1 MEVPSRD
8 DRHDDDS
15 FEAIGAV
22 LADARLAQ
30 GMQVSEVAQL
40 LRISKQY
47 LKDIEAGDFD
57 QLPGPTYVSGYLRTY
72 AQTVGVAD
80 AGLAERYRQLLDAES
95 ATVHYKF
102 PTDSQRPQRSGAM
115 VASIVVMF
123 AIVGYGG
130 WYVMG
135 KPDLTTLT
143 GSDDTGVGSNVVREA
158 TDKGGT
164 PAAIISADSN
174 LDVAL
179 DVEDVDAYIG
189 TRATAT
195 GDAGG
200 DANASVTEQPAI
212 ATAQTGVQSELRQD
226 DMTASVVDGDTD
238 LASASAVAADDTA
251 SSNPDTN
258 SMATATATDDEDASL
273 AGLAQ
278 PAGSTTDTA
287 QTNTA
292 QTGAAQT
299 GTLETDAVD
308 TAAGETI
315 TVETQAAETAAGN
328 AVADGGADTS
338 SPSSMSGVAYAGQPD
353 PAFEITIR
361 AKGTSWVEII
371 RNDGDEVMTRLMRD
385 GEFYTVDS
393 RDKLYLSTG
402 NAGGIEIVFGD
413 GLIKSVGEKGEILRD
428 LPLDVERLRN
438 QL

>member
-8 DRHDDDS
+8 DRHNDDS

-47 LKDIEAGDFD
+47 LKDIEAGAFD
-57 QLPGPTYVSGYLRTY
+57 KLPGPTYVSGYLRTY
-72 AQTVGVAD
+72 AQAVGVAD
-80 AGLAERYRQLLDAES
+80 AGLAERYRQLLDDES

-123 AIVGYGG
+123 AIFGYGG

-135 KPDLTTLT
+135 KPDLTMLT
-143 GSDDTGVGSNVVREA
+143 GSDDTGVASNVVREA
-158 TDKGGT
+158 TDQGGT
-164 PAAIISADSN
+164 PAAIISADSS
-174 LDVAL
+174 LGVAL

-189 TRATAT
+189 TLAAETA
-195 GDAGG
+195 DASV
-200 DANASVTEQPAI
+200 DADASVTEQPPI
-212 ATAQTGVQSELRQD
+212 ATVQTDVQPELRQD
-226 DMTASVVDGDTD
+226 DMTASGADGDIN
-238 LASASAVAADDTA
+238 LASASGVAVAVDDTA
-251 SSNPDTN
+251 SSNPEAN
-258 SMATATATDDEDASL
+258 SVATASATNGNDEDVSL
-273 AGLAQ
+273 AGSMQ

-287 QTNTA
+287 QT
-292 QTGAAQT
+292 GS
-299 GTLETDAVD
+299 LETDTVD
-308 TAAGETI
+308 TAAGETA
-315 TVETQAAETAAGN
+315 TAETQAAETSAGN
-328 AVADGGADTS
+328 VVADGEVDTS
-338 SPSSMSGVAYAGQPD
+338 NPSSMSGVAYAGQSD

>member
-1 MEVPSRD
+1 MCIRD
-8 DRHDDDS
+8 S
-15 FEAIGAV
+15 
-22 LADARLAQ
+22 
-30 GMQVSEVAQL
+30 
-40 LRISKQY
+40 
-47 LKDIEAGDFD
+47 
-57 QLPGPTYVSGYLRTY
+57 LRTY

-135 KPDLTTLT
+135 KPDLTMLT
-143 GSDDTGVGSNVVREA
+143 GSDDTGVASNVVREA

-195 GDAGG
+195 GDAGGDAGG

-278 PAGSTTDTA
+278 PAGSTTD
-287 QTNTA
+287 TA